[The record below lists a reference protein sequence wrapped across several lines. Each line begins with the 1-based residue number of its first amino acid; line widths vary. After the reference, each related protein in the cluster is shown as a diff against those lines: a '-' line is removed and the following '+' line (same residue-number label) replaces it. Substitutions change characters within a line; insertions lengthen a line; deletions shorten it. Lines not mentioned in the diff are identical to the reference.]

1 MPIISQIILCRYTM
15 QTEQFE
21 KKKSGT
27 AVNKKIVSFFIKL
40 FLLFSTWFVFYTLLL
55 KPGRVIDK
63 PLTDFITI
71 SVTKSINLF
80 SPSTSPVTWLQDKE
94 KPCTHLVKNNTYV
107 FDIFDVCN
115 GIDLMFI
122 YLGVLFL
129 LPYPLKR
136 KIVYGLCGVAAI
148 ILMNIIRICSLY
160 FIYVYHR
167 SAFDF
172 SHHYLFTLL
181 MYVLI
186 FYGWLLFVKKSR
198 AYGQSS

>member
-1 MPIISQIILCRYTM
+1 MLPEKFKTSKRQPI
-15 QTEQFE
+15 F
-21 KKKSGT
+21 
-27 AVNKKIVSFFIKL
+27 NKKITSFFIKL
-40 FLLFSTWFVFYTLLL
+40 FLLFSLWFICYTIFLR
-55 KPGRVIDK
+55 PGRIIDG
-63 PLTDFITI
+63 PLTNFLTV
-71 SVTKSINLF
+71 SVTKCINILSPAESIGWMED
-80 SPSTSPVTWLQDKE
+80 PAR
-94 KPCTHLVKNNTYV
+94 PCTHLTKNGTAI
-107 FDIFDVCN
+107 FDIFDICN

-136 KIVYGLCGVAAI
+136 KIIYGAIGVVAI
-148 ILMNIIRICSLY
+148 VTLNIIRICSLY
-160 FIYVYHR
+160 FIYVHHR

-198 AYGQSS
+198 TYEQSS